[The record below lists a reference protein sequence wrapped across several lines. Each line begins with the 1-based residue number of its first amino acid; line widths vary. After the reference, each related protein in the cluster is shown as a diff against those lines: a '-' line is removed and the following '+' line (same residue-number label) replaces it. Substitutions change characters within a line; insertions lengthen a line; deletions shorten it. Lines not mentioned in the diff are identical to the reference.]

1 MSDVAMSDL
10 GMSERRHFVR
20 CLAHGAAASAL
31 LTLAPLGHAAGDEA
45 RLIVERADSIRN
57 PQQPFQ
63 VTLRLVEYRN
73 GQVRESATL
82 QLHSKPQPETRRY
95 RNLARFLEPAADV
108 GKILLMDEDH
118 LWFFDPTSSASI
130 RISPQQRLVGQAAN
144 GDVMTASFALDYKP
158 RLVGEDLIKDA
169 DNKDRLTARLELEA
183 TTGSAVY
190 RRIEYWVER
199 GTHLPVKARFFVDS
213 GRALKLAFYR
223 KYSPQLGQPRAGEII
238 ILDEVDTSVVTKISF
253 ANYTAQ
259 DTPDAWFNR
268 DYLPRLRASDKGS
281 PK

>member
-1 MSDVAMSDL
+1 MFD
-10 GMSERRHFVR
+10 RRSCALRRVVLCR
-20 CLAHGAAASAL
+20 GTALAVLTPLAL
-31 LTLAPLGHAAGDEA
+31 MAHAAGDDA
-45 RLIVERADSIRN
+45 RQIVERADAIRN

-63 VTLRLVEYRN
+63 VTLRLVEYRH
-73 GQVRESATL
+73 GQIRESATL

-118 LWFFDPTSSASI
+118 LWFFDPASSASI

-144 GDVMTASFALDYKP
+144 GDVMTANFGLDYKP
-158 RLVGEDLIKDA
+158 RLIGEERVKDA
-169 DNKDRLTARLELEA
+169 DNKERITARIELEA
-183 TTGSAVY
+183 ATGSAVY
-190 RRIEYWVER
+190 RRIDYWVER
-199 GTHLPVKARFFVDS
+199 DTHLPVKARFFVDS

-238 ILDEVDTSVVTKISF
+238 ILDEVDTSVVTKLSF
-253 ANYTAQ
+253 TNYTAQ